1 MSWKQDKTKN
11 HPISAISVL
20 PLEVYDTN
28 NGEPVDV
35 DDFLMR
41 VKEVLLQC
49 RPLVQQ
55 LIDANIDTLPYRSDD
70 NFGSKWARDNISIP
84 NGFKIP
90 DDWIQP
96 YYTTVVLQHQ
106 AASIIVQTQNKK
118 KMFDVLVEEGTD
130 ISDDTLKKKTGLKY
144 LKRNWINNVR
154 KSIDNQLK
162 KGKTPVFPKS
172 ICKAV
177 KFDYA
182 NTDRTFAQIMV
193 FDDIIWCHA
202 MIVGS
207 QRYDVIFP
215 AKDIWRQYGANMEK
229 VCRPIARLSSDD
241 KVSFDFAVME
251 CVEKP
256 SDYSNHVVAFD
267 RNMDYTIAKGAKA
280 ITGVRVSSNGQVSY
294 PLGMSVES
302 ERIIN
307 NIRKLTTERSR
318 LYDKRSR
325 LMPYQIDKRSKLTEQ
340 IAGITASIK
349 RKKKALDQHLVDD
362 MLNHVKD
369 GDFVAVEYLKHMGGG
384 PVKFR
389 HGSTDEKLDHA
400 AERRSVA
407 VRKVNPRN
415 TSACCGH
422 CGDYLVEEDNRDAT
436 CPTCAAEVD
445 HDDNSP
451 VNIGFRSLIDVHH
464 PFAGDVVTTKS
475 GGVRSRRAGEVR
487 AVCPGTHDSR
497 DLAERSERKRCKR
510 VAKMMCRAE
519 RGQRVYRVK
528 DKATP
533 SRPCRKSGSRRGGV
547 VGVIGAS
554 GRGFCSS
561 LSVCMSSE
569 ELISELERFSKP
581 WTKTNSFVDGAGTVT
596 CHAYFVRLREE
607 RERRKLKKTR
617 KSQK

>member
-1 MSWKQDKTKN
+1 MGRKQDKTRN

-20 PLEVYDTN
+20 PLEVYDTKS
-28 NGEPVDV
+28 GEPIDV
-35 DDFLMR
+35 DDFLLCIKAVM
-41 VKEVLLQC
+41 LQC

-55 LIDANIDTLPYRSDD
+55 LIDANADTLPYRGNDD
-70 NFGSKWARDNISIP
+70 FGSKWARDNVVIP
-84 NGFKIP
+84 DGFKIP

-118 KMFDVLVEEGTD
+118 KMFDVLVKEGTS
-130 ISDDTLKKKTGLKY
+130 ISDDELKKKTGLKY
-144 LKRNWINNVR
+144 LKRTWISNVR
-154 KSIDNQLK
+154 RSIDNQLK
-162 KGKTPVFPKS
+162 KGKAPFFPKS
-172 ICKAV
+172 TCKAI

-182 NTDRTFAQIMV
+182 NTDRTFVQTIV

-207 QRYDVIFP
+207 RRYDVIFP
-215 AKDIWRQYGANMEK
+215 AKDIWRQYGQNMEK
-229 VCRPIARLSSDD
+229 VCRPIARLNADD
-241 KVSFDFAVME
+241 EVSFDFAVME

-256 SDYSNHVVAFD
+256 GGFSNHAVAFD

-294 PLGMSVES
+294 PLGMSIES

-325 LMPYQIDKRSKLTEQ
+325 LMPYQIDKRTKLTEQ
-340 IAGITASIK
+340 IAGISASLE
-349 RKKKALDQHLVDD
+349 RKKKALDKHLVDD

-407 VRKVNPRN
+407 VKRVNPRN

-422 CGDYLVEEDNRDAT
+422 CGDYLVEDKNRDAT

-451 VNIGFRSLIDVHH
+451 VNIGFSSLVDVHH
-464 PFAGDVVTTKS
+464 PFAGDVVATKS
-475 GGVRSRRAGEVR
+475 GGSRSRRDGEVR
-487 AVCPGTHDSR
+487 EVCPDTHDLH
-497 DLAERSERKRCKR
+497 DLAARSERKRAKR
-510 VAKMMCRAE
+510 VAKMARRVE
-519 RGQRVYRVK
+519 RGQRTYRVK
-528 DKATP
+528 DEATP
-533 SRPCRKSGSRRGGV
+533 SRPCRKLGNRRGGV
-547 VGVIGAS
+547 VGVSGAS

-569 ELISELERFSKP
+569 ELYSELERLSKP
-581 WTKTNSFVDGAGTVT
+581 WTKTNSFVNGAGIVT
-596 CHAYFVRLREE
+596 CHAYFVRLRQEH
-607 RERRKLKKTR
+607 ERRKLKKTR